1 MLTRTIT
8 GAVIFLVSL
17 AFVLLKQVHALFF
30 DAFILGVIY
39 AALHEIIS
47 AYKTAGHKPNSIALY
62 SVPALMCIVFNVVKS
77 PYTAL
82 VLNICIAIVLLVYLL
97 SNDIIEMGINRKRGT
112 TEPNVSV
119 LNQSLFEKT
128 KISMMIYAYPLL
140 PLSFMFALNHLPYE
154 VGYIGIILIFA
165 VSMLTDTCAYFVGR
179 LWGKTKFI
187 PEVSPKKT
195 IAGVFGGLIGGIIGT
210 LACYFIFYY
219 TNIFT
224 VLNITGKGASISAFL
239 IIAVIGSYINQLGD
253 LIASA
258 LKRKIG
264 IKDFAQTFPGHGGF
278 MDRVD
283 GMMFVSIFIY
293 VIFTLFFV

>member
-30 DAFILGVIY
+30 DAFVLIVMY
-39 AALHEIIS
+39 AALHEVIL
-47 AYKTAGHKPNSIALY
+47 AYKTVGQKPNDIALY
-62 SVPALMCIVFNVVKS
+62 CVPALMCLVFNVVKS

-82 VLNICIAIVLLVYLL
+82 VLSLCIAMVLLVYLL
-97 SNDIIEMGINRKRGT
+97 SNDIVEMGIHRKRGT

-128 KISMMIYAYPLL
+128 KISMMIYAYPIL

-195 IAGVFGGLIGGIIGT
+195 VAGVFGGLIGGIIGT
-210 LACYFIFYY
+210 LACYFVFYY
-219 TNIFT
+219 TDLFS
-224 VLNITGKGASISAFL
+224 VLSIAGKGASISAFL

-264 IKDFAQTFPGHGGF
+264 IKDFAQIFPGHGGF

-283 GMMFVSIFIY
+283 GMMFVSTFIY
-293 VIFTLFFV
+293 IILTLFFV